1 MFDLSILYLLFI
13 AVDSWFSG
21 NNITTGVLFGLL
33 GLINI
38 QEAVMGIKEAVV
50 GGVLTVII
58 GGTAYTV
65 NKEDVVNNF
74 ADDTGLTQQQAE
86 DYVNSVDEEELIP
99 YDKLGA
105 DYVKDGNEV
114 LSSVSDIDCANYDY
128 EWETPTLSCEEGKD
142 QLEELGRDEI
152 DLGNAYIKLS
162 SESASSADITATI
175 NILDEVNDNYE
186 FEIVDFILDANTI
199 SESKNQTP
207 IIKQL

>member
-1 MFDLSILYLLFI
+1 
-13 AVDSWFSG
+13 
-21 NNITTGVLFGLL
+21 
-33 GLINI
+33 
-38 QEAVMGIKEAVV
+38 MGIKEAVV

-58 GGTAYTV
+58 GGTAYTI

-86 DYVNSVDEEELIP
+86 DYVNSVDEEDLIP

-105 DYVKDGNEV
+105 DYVTDGNEV
-114 LSSVSDIDCANYDY
+114 LSSAGDIDCANYDY

-162 SESASSADITATI
+162 SESATSADITATI

-199 SESKNQTP
+199 SESKKSNSYNKATLEAALKSQ
-207 IIKQL
+207 